1 MEAALTNLKHLSAE
15 KEYELSRIVENIKN
29 AVSVKQI
36 ILFGSHAYGNPG
48 ENSDFDLCIIT
59 EDKRRKIEVIMDVQE
74 AAYEVST
81 HPLDILVYK
90 PEDFDYRSDSVT
102 SLEKTISGKGIVL
115 YG

>member
-1 MEAALTNLKHLSAE
+1 MTELKHLSRDMV
-15 KEYELSRIVENIKN
+15 YELNMIVENIKK

-36 ILFGSHAYGNPG
+36 ILFGSFAYGDPR
-48 ENSDFDLCIIT
+48 ENSDFDLCVIT
-59 EDKRRKIEVIMDVQE
+59 DDKRRKIEIIMDIQE
-74 AAYEVST
+74 AAYEVSN

-90 PEDFDYRSDSVT
+90 PDDFDYRSDSVT